1 MLCENFEL
9 FMFLWS
15 SVKVVNVMF
24 DEDFEN
30 NVKILKNIGDKL
42 VLCFVFGRFFKEMV
56 EWELEGLGR

>member
-1 MLCENFEL
+1 
-9 FMFLWS
+9 MFLWS